1 MQIAPLAPSEAASAA
16 ALWQETGLVRSWNDP
31 QADVEAALACAT
43 ATILAARD
51 GGRIVGTVMAGY
63 DGHRGWL
70 YYVAVAPSHRG
81 HGLGR
86 ALVTEAE
93 RWLAAQGAR
102 VIRLMVRAENEA
114 VTGYYRALGY
124 EDGNMIVMGKRLE
137 G

>member
-1 MQIAPLAPSEAASAA
+1 MDIAPLDPSEAAQAT

-31 QADVEAALACAT
+31 QADVAAALACPT
-43 ATILAARD
+43 CNILAARD
-51 GGRIVGTVMAGY
+51 AGRVVGTVMAGY

-70 YYVAVAPSHRG
+70 YYVAVAPDHRG

-86 ALVTEAE
+86 ALVAEAE
-93 RWLAAQGAR
+93 RWLAGQGAR

-124 EDGNMIVMGKRLE
+124 EDGNMIVMGKKL